1 MKLTEKQINELTDTF
16 KHADK
21 VRLLHGP
28 DEKESFLLFGVMQGM
43 RETLESKGF
52 EVPGVTGLWWYE
64 SIEEEPKRGPN
75 IEELVLKNGTDGN
88 MAYVL
93 QGRES
98 GEKKTL
104 EILNSK

>member
-1 MKLTEKQINELTDTF
+1 MTLTEKQINELTDAF
-16 KHADK
+16 KNADK

-28 DEKESFLLFGVMQGM
+28 DDKESSLLFGVMQGM

-52 EVPGVTGLWWYE
+52 EVPGVTGFWWYE
-64 SIEEEPKRGPN
+64 SLGEEPKRGPN
-75 IEELVLKNGTDGN
+75 IEELVRKNGTDGD
-88 MAYVL
+88 MVYVL